1 MNGPVVAQREGM
13 ASTDIDAATA
23 SLYQSVLASAQ
34 HGAFIKAIDA
44 IRRQA
49 PGTPGAAALKL
60 VIVPGAFYEQVPR
73 SGADGHVV
81 REQAL
86 RLGWPVDTIPIG
98 GSSSVRTNAR
108 QICDWLGRQEDG
120 PLVLVSIS
128 KGGSDLKMAL
138 REPDAAHAFR
148 HVHAW
153 INLCGILDGTP
164 LADWLCSWQIEAL
177 ANRLY
182 FRALG
187 AKVDFVR
194 ELRRGPGEPLDAVL
208 QLPPQLRLIS
218 IVGFPQRAH
227 MSNGM
232 SRRCFDRVAAHGPT
246 DGVIVLADVC
256 AQPGLMYPVWG
267 ADHLLRTGTDWQE
280 LLGAVLTYLA
290 REAALEG

>member
-1 MNGPVVAQREGM
+1 MNAPVAEDATT
-13 ASTDIDAATA
+13 ASDDIDAATA

-44 IRRQA
+44 IRREPVGA
-49 PGTPGAAALKL
+49 PRASPLKL
-60 VIVPGAFYEQVPR
+60 VIVPGAFYQQVPR

-81 REQAL
+81 RDQAV
-86 RLGWPVDTIPIG
+86 RLGWPVQTIPIG
-98 GSSSVRTNAR
+98 GTSSLGANAR
-108 QICDWLGRQEDG
+108 QICDWLGQHADA

-148 HVHAW
+148 NVHAW

-187 AKVDFVR
+187 ARIDFVR
-194 ELRRGPGEPLDAVL
+194 ELRRGPGEVLDGELRLPAHL
-208 QLPPQLRLIS
+208 QLIS
-218 IVGFPQRAH
+218 IVGFPLRAN

-232 SRRCFDRVAAHGPT
+232 SRRCFDRVAAYGPT
-246 DGVIVLADVC
+246 DGVIVLGDVC
-256 AQPGLMYPVWG
+256 AQPGLIYPVWG

-290 REAALEG
+290 REG